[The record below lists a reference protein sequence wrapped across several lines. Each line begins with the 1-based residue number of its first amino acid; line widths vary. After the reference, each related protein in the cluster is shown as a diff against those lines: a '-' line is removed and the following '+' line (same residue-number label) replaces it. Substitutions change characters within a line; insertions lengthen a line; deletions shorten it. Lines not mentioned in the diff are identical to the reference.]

1 MHLLLAAGFMLYF
14 FHVPSKSTVPA
25 MAELVASS
33 TQTNVLHKVAQ
44 NNSYVGS
51 TSS

>member
-1 MHLLLAAGFMLYF
+1 MHLLLAAGFMLYY
-14 FHVPSKSTVPA
+14 FHASKSSISAVA
-25 MAELVASS
+25 DLVASS
-33 TQTNVLHKVAQ
+33 TQTNVHKVAQ

>member
-1 MHLLLAAGFMLYF
+1 MHLLLAAGFMLYY
-14 FHVPSKSTVPA
+14 FHASKNTVSA
-25 MAELVASS
+25 VAGLLASS

>member
-14 FHVPSKSTVPA
+14 FHVPSKSTPA
-25 MAELVASS
+25 MAGLASS
-33 TQTNVLHKVAQ
+33 TQTNVLHKVTQ

-51 TSS
+51 TS